1 MVKYI
6 TIATTC
12 NIYDEITYLKQE
24 FAINGLVV
32 FGLGSELRQKLSE
45 IDIFHCGIVKLLS
58 VELLVAR
65 HINRTYITVG
75 NEFLLAS

>member
-1 MVKYI
+1 MQSTAYMVKYI

-32 FGLGSELRQKLSE
+32 FGLGSELR
-45 IDIFHCGIVKLLS
+45 
-58 VELLVAR
+58 
-65 HINRTYITVG
+65 
-75 NEFLLAS
+75 